1 MIDDPMLDAWK
12 TLLIAAALVDLGAW
26 GMIALLVILA
36 RRAPIKDIEP

>member
-1 MIDDPMLDAWK
+1 MFDGPLFDAWK